1 MERNGSIL
9 QMRLRAPLN
18 ATRARPR
25 STAIDRLFR
34 HSHSNPNSIPALD
47 VSSATLERRVS
58 GDPAGMRFTW
68 SWSTD
73 FWTDFSSLKLSV
85 LFGIQLCRVG
95 DIRVAGSR
103 SGRRARAIRQASP
116 PAPGHPPFCFCS
128 PLSARRIAG
137 GARDV
142 IGPPHVRYHLAR
154 AGNPSSE
161 I

>member
-47 VSSATLERRVS
+47 TGEE

-73 FWTDFSSLKLSV
+73 FWTDFSSRKLS
-85 LFGIQLCRVG
+85 LPLGIQLCRVK
-95 DIRVAGSR
+95 DVREAGSR

-154 AGNPSSE
+154 TGNPSSE